1 MKMQEVKLCSHD
13 RTAVE
18 GFWTVEIRILG
29 QASDSVQA
37 RYVIREIARKCTL
50 YTETID
56 GTELYAE
63 VRFFIVFHKY
73 SKTRKGI

>member
-1 MKMQEVKLCSHD
+1 MQEVKLCSHD

-18 GFWTVEIRILG
+18 GVEIRILG

-73 SKTRKGI
+73 SETRKGI